1 MFTNTLSHIHT
12 HGTALAAAWT
22 NTHTNTP
29 TYIHTNTPPLQLTP
43 VSHRTSSSGLY
54 RRLSNLICHL
64 HVCKCVCVCAR
75 ARLCVCK
82 LCLPGSRGLKNPRT
96 QNPRPAA
103 RSGICAPAHLSLTLA
118 HISLCPS
125 HSPALSLSH
134 TSRCERGRD
143 RGGGGAHRA
152 VGDSHDP
159 PLRPTPAHAQ
169 LLYFCSQRQ
178 ADRPVTLARRY
189 EDRHTGHIVV
199 ERLGF
204 RHTGHIVVE
213 KELVR
218 LSLFLGRALQP
229 RLRG

>member
-1 MFTNTLSHIHT
+1 MFTNTLSHTHT
-12 HGTALAAAWT
+12 HGTALAAGWT

-43 VSHRTSSSGLY
+43 VSHRTSSSVLY

-64 HVCKCVCVCAR
+64 HVCKCVCVCMC

-82 LCLPGSRGLKNPRT
+82 LCLPRSRGLKNPRT

-103 RSGICAPAHLSLTLA
+103 RSGICAPAHLSLTLG

-159 PLRPTPAHAQ
+159 SPPPNPRTRATFV
-169 LLYFCSQRQ
+169 LLFAEAGRQ
-178 ADRPVTLARRY
+178 A
-189 EDRHTGHIVV
+189 GHIGT
-199 ERLGF
+199 E
-204 RHTGHIVVE
+204 I
-213 KELVR
+213 
-218 LSLFLGRALQP
+218 
-229 RLRG
+229 